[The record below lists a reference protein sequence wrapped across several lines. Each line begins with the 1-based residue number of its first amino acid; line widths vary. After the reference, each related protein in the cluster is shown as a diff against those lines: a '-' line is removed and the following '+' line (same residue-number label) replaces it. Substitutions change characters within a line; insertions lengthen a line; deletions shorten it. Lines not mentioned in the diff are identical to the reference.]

1 MSCIR
6 RQSFTAELKLKIIS
20 VAEEIGNRAAGR
32 KYDVDEACIREW
44 RRKKTTLQNANR
56 DRRSFRGPKTGAYP
70 ELEAG
75 LAEFIQE
82 RRDRGHAVST
92 EMAQME
98 ALRLAKV
105 QGIPF
110 NQFRA
115 SRGWFHRFMKRQGFS
130 IRRRTTLC
138 QRLPD
143 AYEEKLLSFQRYV
156 IDLRKRHDY
165 LYSQI
170 GNADQTP
177 VYFEMPLD
185 TTLQQK
191 GSKSVSILTGAT

>member
-1 MSCIR
+1 A
-6 RQSFTAELKLKIIS
+6 FTAELKLKIIS
-20 VAEEIGNRAAGR
+20 VAEEISNRAAGR

-56 DRRSFRGPKTGAYP
+56 NRRSFCGPKTGAHP

-98 ALRLAKV
+98 ALRLARV
-105 QGIPF
+105 HGIPF
-110 NQFRA
+110 DQFRA
-115 SRGWFHRFMKRQGFS
+115 SRGWFHRFMKRRGFS

-138 QRLPD
+138 QRLFD

-156 IDLRKRHDY
+156 INLRKRHDY

-177 VYFEMPLD
+177 MYFEMP
-185 TTLQQK
+185 
-191 GSKSVSILTGAT
+191 

>member
-6 RQSFTAELKLKIIS
+6 RQSFTAELNFKIIS
-20 VAEEIGNRAAGR
+20 VAEEIGNRAADR
-32 KYDVDEACIREW
+32 KYDVNEACIQEW

-56 DRRSFRGPKTGAYP
+56 NRRSFRGPKTGAHP
-70 ELEAG
+70 ELGAG

-82 RRDRGHAVST
+82 RRGRGHAVST
-92 EMAQME
+92 KMAQME

-105 QGIPF
+105 HGIPSG
-110 NQFRA
+110 QFRA
-115 SRGWFHRFMKRQGFS
+115 SRRWFHRFMKRQGFS
-130 IRRRTTLC
+130 IRTRTTLC

-156 IDLRKRHDY
+156 INLRKQQNY

-170 GNADQTP
+170 GNVDQTP

-185 TTLQQK
+185 TTL
-191 GSKSVSILTGAT
+191 